1 MIHQHKNAWLL
12 VRKMVFLLIL
22 MTKTPQKSHQALQKR
37 INYFDQTVY

>member
-1 MIHQHKNAWLL
+1 MIHQHENAWLL

-22 MTKTPQKSHQALQKR
+22 MTKTQQKSHQAPRKM